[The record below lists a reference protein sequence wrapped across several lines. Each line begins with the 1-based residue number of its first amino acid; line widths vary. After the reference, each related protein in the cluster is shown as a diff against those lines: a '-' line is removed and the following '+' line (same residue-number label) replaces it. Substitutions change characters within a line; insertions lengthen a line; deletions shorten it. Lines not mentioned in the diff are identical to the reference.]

1 MANVSKASNVSC
13 SFNDNAFHFLTPF
26 RSKVVNNNCN
36 ETGMKCLPDGTSFE
50 NNEIK
55 EIYDKREFVYQE
67 TKFYLNL
74 YFSVN

>member
-1 MANVSKASNVSC
+1 
-13 SFNDNAFHFLTPF
+13 
-26 RSKVVNNNCN
+26 
-36 ETGMKCLPDGTSFE
+36 MKCLPDGTSFE